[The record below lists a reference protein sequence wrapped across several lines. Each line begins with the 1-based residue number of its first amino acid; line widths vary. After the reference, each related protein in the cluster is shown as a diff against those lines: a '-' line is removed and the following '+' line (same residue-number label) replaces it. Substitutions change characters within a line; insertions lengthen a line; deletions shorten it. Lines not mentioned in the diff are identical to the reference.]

1 MIIKPEGSHGKQPG
15 RHHIKIHRIVCQR
28 AAQQDERNQHD
39 RKEHPIG
46 KRTADRFPKHPSAQ
60 QQEQHGQAQGHRR
73 MPKELNDKTAGQRR
87 KAAHLQE
94 RSQQVGF
101 IEQKQ
106 LLLFAIGKGKPV
118 HGRLSSMF
126 VEAAR

>member
-1 MIIKPEGSHGKQPG
+1 
-15 RHHIKIHRIVCQR
+15 
-28 AAQQDERNQHD
+28 
-39 RKEHPIG
+39 
-46 KRTADRFPKHPSAQ
+46 
-60 QQEQHGQAQGHRR
+60 

-118 HGRLSSMF
+118 HGRLSSMS